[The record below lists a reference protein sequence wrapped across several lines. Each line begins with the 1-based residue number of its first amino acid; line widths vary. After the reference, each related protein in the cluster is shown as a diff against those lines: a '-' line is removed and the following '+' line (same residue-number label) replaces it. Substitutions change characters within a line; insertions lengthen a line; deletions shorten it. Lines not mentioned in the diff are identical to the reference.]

1 MTSYYEIQ
9 IGQTAEIIHTITND
23 DIMKFVEL
31 TGDDNRLHT
40 DADYAANTSFK
51 KPVAHGMLGASFIST
66 IIGTKLPGDGALWFS
81 QSLEFLLP
89 VRVGDTLII
98 RAEVLKKD
106 DRSQIIEIQTD
117 ITNQH
122 KQKVTQGVAKVKV
135 IEQEEDLQQQIKE
148 LRKPVALVIGGS
160 GGIGSAACLAL
171 ADAGFDVAI
180 HCFKNIKTAEN
191 LAEKIAVKGR
201 KCIVWACDI
210 ADKVA
215 VTEMIESVVRKLGL
229 VTVLVNCSTV
239 KIAPIKFNDL
249 LWNDFDLHIANQVL
263 GTFNLVR
270 AVVPHMEKLAYGKI
284 INLDT
289 QYVDSPELNLL
300 PYITAKG
307 ALRGFYKSL
316 ALDLASKGIRV
327 NAVSPGMTNTDQ
339 IADIPERIR
348 MTAAAKTP
356 LKRLATPED
365 IANAIVFLASEK
377 SDFLCG
383 ETIRV
388 NGGQLMI

>member
-1 MTSYYEIQ
+1 MASYYEIQ

-23 DIMKFVEL
+23 DLLKFVEL

-89 VRVGDTLII
+89 VRVGDTLTI
-98 RAEVLKKD
+98 RAEVLKKE

-135 IEQEEDLQQQIKE
+135 VEQEVAVQQSIKE
-148 LRKPVALVIGGS
+148 LRKPIALVIGGS

-171 ADAGFDVAI
+171 ADGGFDVAI

-191 LAEKIAVKGR
+191 LAEKIATKGR
-201 KCIVWACDI
+201 KCMVWACDI
-210 ADKVA
+210 ADKEA

-229 VTVLVNCSTV
+229 VTALVNCSTV

-307 ALRGFYKSL
+307 ALRGFYKAL

-365 IANAIVFLASEK
+365 IANVIVFLASEQ

>member
-1 MTSYYEIQ
+1 MASYYEIQ

-23 DIMKFVEL
+23 DLLKFVEL

-40 DADYAANTSFK
+40 DTDYAANTSFK

-98 RAEVLKKD
+98 RAEILKKED
-106 DRSQIIEIQTD
+106 YSKILVIKTD

-135 IEQEEDLQQQIKE
+135 VEQEVALQQQIKD
-148 LRKPVALVIGGS
+148 LRNPIALIIGGS

-171 ADAGFDVAI
+171 ADRGFDVAI
-180 HCFKNIKTAEN
+180 HCFKNFKNAEN
-191 LAEKIAVKGR
+191 LAEKINAKGR
-201 KCIVWACDI
+201 KCMVCVCDI
-210 ADKVA
+210 ADKGAVA
-215 VTEMIESVVRKLGL
+215 EMIESVVRKLGL

-249 LWNDFDLHIANQVL
+249 LWDDFNLHLTNQVL

-270 AVVPHMEKLAYGKI
+270 AVVPHMEKLTYGKI

-307 ALRGFYKSL
+307 ALRGFYKAL

-348 MTAAAKTP
+348 MTTAAKTP

-365 IANAIVFLASEK
+365 IASAIVFLASEQ